1 MSAFGSPLYVLE
13 NIWKIVSEIDTKQK
27 LESFLTKGKV
37 VKFEYADLYRFLVS
51 AGIVL
56 LALSFLA
63 PWLLLREPLDVL
75 YSASDQ
81 ELLTDISRE
90 LLLRKQDTLLRVL
103 AFIPVFSVAL
113 IILGGFLATY
123 GGWGWFKL
131 QKIRDKKEAIG
142 LAREE
147 HELVS
152 MTAAEKEEKMQSEI
166 TEVFDDSAVT
176 ADQSTFMKS
185 YEAVESQIA
194 KRINDV
200 KGTTHNV
207 LRNRRAGRSFIDILV
222 EPKSETGSI
231 SLEKHYLIE
240 VKVRRRIQGYLDLKS
255 SFLQLQKAVSD
266 YRSSTNVLPNSKLII
281 VVQEYSDNNERV
293 DRLIEKLEA
302 EFKQSG
308 KHNVVVIP
316 EAELDKISD
325 AQFSRIVGL

>member
-1 MSAFGSPLYVLE
+1 M
-13 NIWKIVSEIDTKQK
+13 
-27 LESFLTKGKV
+27 
-37 VKFEYADLYRFLVS
+37 KFEYADLYRFLVS

-81 ELLTDISRE
+81 ELLTDKSRE
-90 LLLRKQDTLLRVL
+90 LLLRKQDTLLQVL
-103 AFIPVFSVAL
+103 TIIPFFSVFL
-113 IILGGFLATY
+113 IVLGGFLATY
-123 GGWGWFKL
+123 GGLGWFKL

-152 MTAAEKEEKMQSEI
+152 MTEVERDKKIQSEVA
-166 TEVFDDSAVT
+166 EVFDDTVEAS
-176 ADQSTFMKS
+176 DQSTFVQK

-194 KRINDV
+194 KRLIDV
-200 KGTTHNV
+200 KSSTHNV
-207 LRNRRAGRSFIDILV
+207 LRNWRAGGSFIDILV

-231 SLEKHYLIE
+231 SLERHYLIE
-240 VKVRRRIQGYLDLKS
+240 VKVRRRIQGYSDLKS

-266 YRSSTNVLPNSKLII
+266 YRTSTNVSPNSKLVI
-281 VVQEYSDNNERV
+281 VVQGHDDNRERI
-293 DRLIEKLEA
+293 DRLLAKLEA
-302 EFKQSG
+302 EFKLSG

-316 EAELDKISD
+316 EADLDMLSD
-325 AQFSRIVGL
+325 AQFSRIMGL

>member
-1 MSAFGSPLYVLE
+1 V
-13 NIWKIVSEIDTKQK
+13 
-27 LESFLTKGKV
+27 SFLTTGKV

-81 ELLTDISRE
+81 ELLTGKSRE
-90 LLLRKQDTLLRVL
+90 LLLRKQDTLLQVL
-103 AFIPVFSVAL
+103 TIIPVFSVVL

-123 GGWGWFKL
+123 GGLGWFKL

-152 MTAAEKEEKMQSEI
+152 MTEVEKDEKIQSEVA
-166 TEVFDDSAVT
+166 EVFDGTVEAS
-176 ADQSTFMKS
+176 DQSAFVQR

-194 KRINDV
+194 KRLSDI
-200 KGTTHNV
+200 KSSTHNV
-207 LRNRRAGRSFIDILV
+207 LRNRRAGHSFIDILL
-222 EPKSETGSI
+222 EPKSETGSN
-231 SLEKHYLIE
+231 SLEKHYLME
-240 VKVRRRIQGYLDLKS
+240 VKVRRRIQGYSDLKS

-266 YRSSTNVLPNSKLII
+266 YRNSTNVSPNSKLII
-281 VVQEYSDNNERV
+281 VVQELDENSERV
-293 DRLIEKLEA
+293 DRLLSKLEA
-302 EFKQSG
+302 EFKFSG
-308 KHNVVVIP
+308 KHSIVIIP
-316 EAELDKISD
+316 SADLEMISD
-325 AQFSRIVGL
+325 VQFSRIMGL